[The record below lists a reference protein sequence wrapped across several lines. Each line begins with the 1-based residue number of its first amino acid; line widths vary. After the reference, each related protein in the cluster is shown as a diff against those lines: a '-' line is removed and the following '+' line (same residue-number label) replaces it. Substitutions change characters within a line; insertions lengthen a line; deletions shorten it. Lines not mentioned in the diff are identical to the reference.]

1 MARLKRVL
9 SEFDHLPQVGQV
21 MWIEKLAEGVLQVD
35 TAIGPRYV
43 RLNFKQRA
51 YLMWMF
57 RHFPSLPQQVLRPRE
72 QRMVDRL
79 CEENGFASM
88 PGMGAADA
96 TVIGRIEKR
105 IPVVE
110 EVLPIHKP
118 VAVSNSAVPERR
130 SEAASA

>member
-1 MARLKRVL
+1 
-9 SEFDHLPQVGQV
+9 
-21 MWIEKLAEGVLQVD
+21 MWIQKLVEGVLQVD

-57 RHFPSLPQQVLRPRE
+57 RHFPSLPQQVLTPRE

-79 CEENGFASM
+79 CDENGFASM

-96 TVIGRIEKR
+96 MVIGKIEKR
-105 IPVVE
+105 MPLTE
-110 EVLPIHKP
+110 EILPTRKP
-118 VAVSNSAVPERR
+118 VSVSNSPLAERG

>member
-1 MARLKRVL
+1 
-9 SEFDHLPQVGQV
+9 
-21 MWIEKLAEGVLQVD
+21 MWIEKLVEGVLQVD

-51 YLMWMF
+51 YLLWMF
-57 RHFPSLPQQVLRPRE
+57 RHFPSLPQQVLTARE
-72 QRMVDRL
+72 QRMINRL

-96 TVIGRIEKR
+96 PVIGRIEKR
-105 IPVVE
+105 ISVPA
-110 EVLPIHKP
+110 EVLPMRKP
-118 VAVSNSAVPERR
+118 VTASNSRVPERG